1 MKLLFDQNISF
12 RIIKK
17 IIIAFP
23 EAKHVSDVGLAG
35 AEDTEICQFPGKEG
49 FVIVTFDSDYYDMAL
64 ISGCP
69 PKVIW
74 LRTGNHSTNQIAELL
89 LLNVKA
95 IKEFIFSPEFDDKAC
110 LEID

>member
-17 IIIAFP
+17 IIKDFP
-23 EAKHVSDVGLAG
+23 DSKHVSDVGLAG
-35 AEDTEICQFPGKEG
+35 AEDSEIWQYARKEG

-64 ISGCP
+64 ILGCP

-74 LRTGNHSTNQIAELL
+74 LRTGNLPTHLVAELL
-89 LLNVKA
+89 LLNTNA
-95 IKEFIFSPEFDDKAC
+95 IKDFISSPELEEKAC
-110 LEID
+110 FEID